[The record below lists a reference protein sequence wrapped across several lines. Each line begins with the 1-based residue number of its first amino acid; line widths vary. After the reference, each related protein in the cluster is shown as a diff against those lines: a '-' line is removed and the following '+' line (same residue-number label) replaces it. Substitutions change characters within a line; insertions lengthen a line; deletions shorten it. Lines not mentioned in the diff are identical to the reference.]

1 VLRATEMAR
10 PNWFRDAFAT
20 LPLPTDQ
27 RSQGM
32 TQPTTVLIRKCAIC
46 GEEDAEPFV
55 TYFDETPSHHID
67 CKKEDN

>member
-1 VLRATEMAR
+1 MAR

-20 LPLPTDQ
+20 LPLSTDR
-27 RSQGM
+27 RSQDV
-32 TQPTTVLIRKCAIC
+32 TQPTTAVLIRKCAIC
-46 GEEDAEPFV
+46 GQEDDRPMV